1 MGKFSDSFWRRTG
14 HIAGN
19 WAGYSIFGD
28 KGADARR
35 HIIQNARADAIN
47 EREATRSRIANDH
60 YINSVDAAVLR
71 NVDAVIGS
79 EFSDNPNELAK
90 HLMDLI
96 VQLKT
101 NSFKARNAEEKV
113 RTKYTYAVLAKVE
126 QGVALLEYIAPMHPR
141 LNYILW
147 QYLKAKW
154 RKIFSLRIAP
164 SEDTKSF
171 LFGIILLLV
180 IIGLGVI
187 AAYLEDG
194 THTFSELAIH
204 ALVYTL
210 AIILCTIAIKFTIL
224 GLCMLYHRIKRNH
237 YQKQILAYE
246 AEIIA
251 QETAKQKV
259 EEEKRLKALEMARL
273 EAEANARK
281 KAEEDAKKKAE
292 EEAMLKAKEEE
303 KKKAIEEERKRIE
316 EEETRRKMEED
327 AKLPKMQRKYNALWQ
342 QWGKVHPILER
353 GYRISVNEQHKDV
366 LILGFNCQLGVTKEP
381 NIYRFPIVEYYVG
394 DRMKRMLVS
403 QSNNLVNRTTYMELF
418 GYKEED
424 HIVGMQ
430 NIVCNPE
437 VFGYVAAQISLS
449 QEVIEDIIIP
459 KLIITLNKDI
469 WAFMGKI
476 KGFTWMGYE
485 FKTIKSVKG
494 FELCEITGFSKA
506 KDRISQDTRLT
517 SNLVGTKVLFAD
529 GLNPDYYPTADEILE
544 ILQ

>member
-96 VQLKT
+96 VQVKT

-113 RTKYTYAVLAKVE
+113 RTKYTYAVLAKLE

-237 YQKQILAYE
+237 YQKQILDYE

-251 QETAKQKV
+251 QETAKQKA
-259 EEEKRLKALEMARL
+259 EEEKRLKALETARL

-303 KKKAIEEERKRIE
+303 KKKAIEEERKRREKE
-316 EEETRRKMEED
+316 EARRKMEEE
-327 AKLPKMQRKYNALWQ
+327 AKLPKMQRKYNTLWQ

-403 QSNNLVNRTTYMELF
+403 QSNNLINRTTYMELF

>member
-79 EFSDNPNELAK
+79 EFSDNPNELVK

-96 VQLKT
+96 VQVKT

-113 RTKYTYAVLAKVE
+113 RTKYTYAVLAKLE

-154 RKIFSLRIAP
+154 RKIFSLRLAF
-164 SEDTKSF
+164 SEDTKT
-171 LFGIILLLV
+171 GIIIFVALV
-180 IIGLGVI
+180 LWFALIGLM
-187 AAYLEDG
+187 AYLEDG
-194 THTFSELAIH
+194 THTFSEIAIP
-204 ALVYTL
+204 ALVYTV
-210 AIILCTIAIKFTIL
+210 ATILCILAIKFTIL

-246 AEIIA
+246 AEIMA
-251 QETAKQKV
+251 QETAKQKA
-259 EEEKRLKALEMARL
+259 EEDKKLKELERARL
-273 EAEANARK
+273 EAEANAKR
-281 KAEEDAKKKAE
+281 KAE
-292 EEAMLKAKEEE
+292 EEAKLKAKEEE
-303 KKKAIEEERKRIE
+303 KKKAIEEERKRREKE
-316 EEETRRKMEED
+316 EARRKMEEE
-327 AKLPKMQRKYNALWQ
+327 AKLPKMQRKYNTLWQ

>member
-35 HIIQNARADAIN
+35 HIVQNARADAMY
-47 EREATRSRIANDH
+47 ERELTRSKIANDKH
-60 YINSVDAAVLR
+60 VNAIDAAVLR
-71 NVDAVIGS
+71 NVDAVIGA
-79 EFSDNPNELAK
+79 EFSSNPDELAK
-90 HLMDLI
+90 HLMDLVI
-96 VQLKT
+96 QLKT
-101 NSFKARNAEEKV
+101 NSFKARNEEQKV
-113 RTKYTYAVLAKVE
+113 RTKYTLAVLTKVE
-126 QGVALLEYIAPMHPR
+126 QGVDLLERINPIHPR

-154 RKIFSLRIAP
+154 RKIFSLRIVL
-164 SEDTKSF
+164 SEDTSTT
-171 LFGIILLLV
+171 LLLIILLAFFF
-180 IIGLGVI
+180 GFI
-187 AAYLEDG
+187 AIMAYLEDG
-194 THTFSELAIH
+194 THTFSEIAIP
-204 ALVYTL
+204 ALIYTIAAVL
-210 AIILCTIAIKFTIL
+210 SLLAIKFSIL
-224 GLCMLYHRIKRNH
+224 GLCMLFHKIKRN
-237 YQKQILAYE
+237 YFQKQILAYE
-246 AEIIA
+246 AEIKA
-251 QETAKQKV
+251 QETAKQKA
-259 EEEKRLKALEMARL
+259 EEEERLKALEMARL
-273 EAEANARK
+273 EAEANAKK

-292 EEAMLKAKEEE
+292 EEAKLKAKEDAE
-303 KKKAIEEERKRIE
+303 KKAIEQEQKRRE
-316 EEETRRKMEED
+316 EEKARRKMEEE
-327 AKLPKMQRKYNALWQ
+327 AKLPKMQRRYNALWQ

-353 GYRISVNEQHKDV
+353 GYRISINEQHKDV

-381 NIYRFPIVEYYVG
+381 NVYRFPIVEYYVG

>member
-79 EFSDNPNELAK
+79 EFSDNPNELVK

-96 VQLKT
+96 VQVKT

-113 RTKYTYAVLAKVE
+113 RTKYTYAVLAKLE

-154 RKIFSLRIAP
+154 RKIFSLRLAF
-164 SEDTKSF
+164 SEDTKT
-171 LFGIILLLV
+171 GIIIFVALALWFAL
-180 IIGLGVI
+180 IGLM
-187 AAYLEDG
+187 AYLEDG
-194 THTFSELAIH
+194 THTFSEIAIPT
-204 ALVYTL
+204 LVYTV
-210 AIILCTIAIKFTIL
+210 ATILCILAIKFTIL

-251 QETAKQKV
+251 QETAKQKA
-259 EEEKRLKALEMARL
+259 EEDKKLKELERARL
-273 EAEANARK
+273 EAEANAKR
-281 KAEEDAKKKAE
+281 KAE
-292 EEAMLKAKEEE
+292 EEAKLKAKEEE
-303 KKKAIEEERKRIE
+303 KKKAIEEERKRREKE
-316 EEETRRKMEED
+316 EARRKMEEE
-327 AKLPKMQRKYNALWQ
+327 AKLPKMQRKYNTLWQ

-459 KLIITLNKDI
+459 QLIITLNKDI

>member
-154 RKIFSLRIAP
+154 RKIFSLRLAF
-164 SEDTKSF
+164 SEDTKK
-171 LFGIILLLV
+171 GIIIFVALV
-180 IIGLGVI
+180 LWFALIGLL
-187 AAYLEDG
+187 AYLEDG
-194 THTFSELAIH
+194 THTFSEIAIP
-204 ALVYTL
+204 ALVYTV
-210 AIILCTIAIKFTIL
+210 ATILCILAIKFTIL

-237 YQKQILAYE
+237 YQKQIIAYE
-246 AEIIA
+246 AEIMA
-251 QETAKQKV
+251 QETAKQKA
-259 EEEKRLKALEMARL
+259 EEDKKLKELERARL
-273 EAEANARK
+273 EAEANAKR
-281 KAEEDAKKKAE
+281 KAE
-292 EEAMLKAKEEE
+292 EEAKLKAKEEE
-303 KKKAIEEERKRIE
+303 KKKAIEEERKRREKE
-316 EEETRRKMEED
+316 EARRKMEEE
-327 AKLPKMQRKYNALWQ
+327 AKLPKMQRKYNTLWQ

-449 QEVIEDIIIP
+449 QEVIEDTIIP

>member
-19 WAGYSIFGD
+19 WAGYSILGD

-79 EFSDNPNELAK
+79 EFSDNPNELVK

-96 VQLKT
+96 VQVKT

-113 RTKYTYAVLAKVE
+113 RTKYTYAVLAKLE

-154 RKIFSLRIAP
+154 RKIFSLRLAF
-164 SEDTKSF
+164 SEDTKT
-171 LFGIILLLV
+171 GIIIFVALALWFAL
-180 IIGLGVI
+180 IGLM
-187 AAYLEDG
+187 AYLEDG
-194 THTFSELAIH
+194 THTFSEIAIPT
-204 ALVYTL
+204 LVYTV
-210 AIILCTIAIKFTIL
+210 ATILCILAIKFTIL

-251 QETAKQKV
+251 QETAKQKA
-259 EEEKRLKALEMARL
+259 EEDKKLKELERARL
-273 EAEANARK
+273 EAEANAKR
-281 KAEEDAKKKAE
+281 KAE
-292 EEAMLKAKEEE
+292 EEAKLKAKEEE
-303 KKKAIEEERKRIE
+303 KKKVIEQEQKRREEEKA
-316 EEETRRKMEED
+316 RRKMEEE
-327 AKLPKMQRKYNALWQ
+327 AKLPKMQRRYNALWQ

-353 GYRISVNEQHKDV
+353 GYRISLNEQHKDV

-381 NIYRFPIVEYYVG
+381 NTYSFPIVEYYVG

-469 WAFMGKI
+469 WAFVGKI

>member
-35 HIIQNARADAIN
+35 HIIQNARAEAIN

-96 VQLKT
+96 VQVKT

-113 RTKYTYAVLAKVE
+113 RTKYTYAVLAKLE

-154 RKIFSLRIAP
+154 RKIFSLRLAF
-164 SEDTKSF
+164 SEDTKT
-171 LFGIILLLV
+171 GIIIFVALALCFAL
-180 IIGLGVI
+180 IGLM
-187 AAYLEDG
+187 AYLEDG
-194 THTFSELAIH
+194 THTFSEIAIPT
-204 ALVYTL
+204 LVYTV
-210 AIILCTIAIKFTIL
+210 ATILCILAIKFTIL

-251 QETAKQKV
+251 QETAKQKA
-259 EEEKRLKALEMARL
+259 EEEKKLKALETARL
-273 EAEANARK
+273 EAEANAK
-281 KAEEDAKKKAE
+281 KNAEEDAKKIAE

-303 KKKAIEEERKRIE
+303 KKKAIEEERKRREKE
-316 EEETRRKMEED
+316 EARRKMEEE
-327 AKLPKMQRKYNALWQ
+327 AKLPKMQRKYNTLWQ

-459 KLIITLNKDI
+459 KLIITLNPLAELNQRIFDSSN
-469 WAFMGKI
+469 
-476 KGFTWMGYE
+476 GF
-485 FKTIKSVKG
+485 IV
-494 FELCEITGFSKA
+494 
-506 KDRISQDTRLT
+506 
-517 SNLVGTKVLFAD
+517 NKV
-529 GLNPDYYPTADEILE
+529 NIL
-544 ILQ
+544 

>member
-79 EFSDNPNELAK
+79 EFSDNPNELVK

-96 VQLKT
+96 VQVKT

-113 RTKYTYAVLAKVE
+113 RTKYTYAVLAKLE

-154 RKIFSLRIAP
+154 RKIFSLRLAF
-164 SEDTKSF
+164 SEDTKT
-171 LFGIILLLV
+171 GIIIFVALV
-180 IIGLGVI
+180 LWFALIGLM
-187 AAYLEDG
+187 AYLEDG
-194 THTFSELAIH
+194 THTFSEIAIP
-204 ALVYTL
+204 ALVYTV
-210 AIILCTIAIKFTIL
+210 ATILCILAIKFTIL

-246 AEIIA
+246 ADIMA
-251 QETAKQKV
+251 QETAKQKA
-259 EEEKRLKALEMARL
+259 EEDKKLKELERARL
-273 EAEANARK
+273 EAEANAKR
-281 KAEEDAKKKAE
+281 KAE
-292 EEAMLKAKEEE
+292 EEAKLKAKEEE
-303 KKKAIEEERKRIE
+303 KKKAIEEERKRRENE
-316 EEETRRKMEED
+316 EARRKMEEE
-327 AKLPKMQRKYNALWQ
+327 AKLPKMQRKYNTLWQ

>member
-79 EFSDNPNELAK
+79 EFSDNPNELVK

-96 VQLKT
+96 VQVKT

-113 RTKYTYAVLAKVE
+113 RTKYTYAVLAKLE

-154 RKIFSLRIAP
+154 RKIFSLRLAF
-164 SEDTKSF
+164 SEDTKK
-171 LFGIILLLV
+171 GIIIFVVLALWFAF
-180 IIGLGVI
+180 IGLM
-187 AAYLEDG
+187 AYLEDG
-194 THTFSELAIH
+194 THTFSEIAIP
-204 ALVYTL
+204 ALVYTV
-210 AIILCTIAIKFTIL
+210 ATILCILAIKFTIL

-246 AEIIA
+246 AEIMA
-251 QETAKQKV
+251 QETAKQKA
-259 EEEKRLKALEMARL
+259 EEDKKLKELERARL
-273 EAEANARK
+273 EAEANAKR
-281 KAEEDAKKKAE
+281 KAE
-292 EEAMLKAKEEE
+292 EEAKLKAKEEE
-303 KKKAIEEERKRIE
+303 KKKAIEEERKRREKE
-316 EEETRRKMEED
+316 EARRKMEEE
-327 AKLPKMQRKYNALWQ
+327 AKLPKMQRKYNTLWQ

>member
-19 WAGYSIFGD
+19 WAGYSIFGE
-28 KGADARR
+28 KGVDARR

-79 EFSDNPNELAK
+79 EFSDNPNELVK

-96 VQLKT
+96 VQVKT

-113 RTKYTYAVLAKVE
+113 RTKYTYAVLAKLE

-154 RKIFSLRIAP
+154 RKIFSLRLAF
-164 SEDTKSF
+164 SEDTKT
-171 LFGIILLLV
+171 GIIIFAALV
-180 IIGLGVI
+180 LWFALIGLM
-187 AAYLEDG
+187 AYLEDG
-194 THTFSELAIH
+194 THTFSEIAIP
-204 ALVYTL
+204 ALVYTV
-210 AIILCTIAIKFTIL
+210 ATILCILAIKFTIL

-246 AEIIA
+246 AEIMA
-251 QETAKQKV
+251 QETAKQKA
-259 EEEKRLKALEMARL
+259 EEDKKLKELERARL
-273 EAEANARK
+273 EAEANAKR
-281 KAEEDAKKKAE
+281 KAE
-292 EEAMLKAKEEE
+292 EEAKLKAKEEE
-303 KKKAIEEERKRIE
+303 KKKAIEEERKRREKE
-316 EEETRRKMEED
+316 EARRKMEEE
-327 AKLPKMQRKYNALWQ
+327 AKLPKMQRKYNTLWQ

-381 NIYRFPIVEYYVG
+381 NIYRFPIVEHYVG
-394 DRMKRMLVS
+394 DRMKRILVS

>member
-47 EREATRSRIANDH
+47 KRETTRSRIANDH

-79 EFSDNPNELAK
+79 EFSDNPNELVK

-96 VQLKT
+96 VQVKT

-113 RTKYTYAVLAKVE
+113 RTKYTYAVLAKLE

-154 RKIFSLRIAP
+154 RKIFSFRIAP

-171 LFGIILLLV
+171 LFGVILLLV
-180 IIGLGVI
+180 IIGLGVM

-210 AIILCTIAIKFTIL
+210 VTILCIIAIKFTIL

-251 QETAKQKV
+251 QETAKQKA
-259 EEEKRLKALEMARL
+259 EEEKKLKALETARL
-273 EAEANARK
+273 EAEANAKK
-281 KAEEDAKKKAE
+281 KAEEDA
-292 EEAMLKAKEEE
+292 
-303 KKKAIEEERKRIE
+303 
-316 EEETRRKMEED
+316 
-327 AKLPKMQRKYNALWQ
+327 
-342 QWGKVHPILER
+342 
-353 GYRISVNEQHKDV
+353 ISVNNVNSMRTEKRGGRSKV
-366 LILGFNCQLGVTKEP
+366 KSERGSREEG
-381 NIYRFPIVEYYVG
+381 YRTGTEK
-394 DRMKRMLVS
+394 KRGRES
-403 QSNNLVNRTTYMELF
+403 T
-418 GYKEED
+418 
-424 HIVGMQ
+424 
-430 NIVCNPE
+430 
-437 VFGYVAAQISLS
+437 
-449 QEVIEDIIIP
+449 P
-459 KLIITLNKDI
+459 KN
-469 WAFMGKI
+469 GRR
-476 KGFTWMGYE
+476 G
-485 FKTIKSVKG
+485 
-494 FELCEITGFSKA
+494 
-506 KDRISQDTRLT
+506 
-517 SNLVGTKVLFAD
+517 
-529 GLNPDYYPTADEILE
+529 
-544 ILQ
+544 

>member
-194 THTFSELAIH
+194 THTFSEIAIPT
-204 ALVYTL
+204 LVYTV
-210 AIILCTIAIKFTIL
+210 ATILCILAIKFTIL

-251 QETAKQKV
+251 QETAKQKA
-259 EEEKRLKALEMARL
+259 EEEKKLKALETARL
-273 EAEANARK
+273 EAEANAK
-281 KAEEDAKKKAE
+281 KKDEEDAKKKAE
-292 EEAMLKAKEEE
+292 EEAKLKAKEETE
-303 KKKAIEEERKRIE
+303 KKVIEQEQKRREEEKA
-316 EEETRRKMEED
+316 RRKMEEE
-327 AKLPKMQRKYNALWQ
+327 AKLPKMQRRYNALWQ

-353 GYRISVNEQHKDV
+353 GYRISLNEQHKDV

-381 NIYRFPIVEYYVG
+381 NTYSFPIVEYYVG

>member
-35 HIIQNARADAIN
+35 HIVQNARADAIN

-154 RKIFSLRIAP
+154 RKIFSLRLAF
-164 SEDTKSF
+164 SEDTKKD
-171 LFGIILLLV
+171 IIIFVALV
-180 IIGLGVI
+180 LCFALIGLM
-187 AAYLEDG
+187 AYLEDG
-194 THTFSELAIH
+194 THTFSEIAIP
-204 ALVYTL
+204 ALVYTV
-210 AIILCTIAIKFTIL
+210 ATILCILAIKFTIL

-246 AEIIA
+246 EEIRM
-251 QETAKQKV
+251 QEETAQLQA
-259 EEEKRLKALEMARL
+259 EEEARLKAE
-273 EAEANARK
+273 EEARK
-281 KAEEDAKKKAE
+281 KAEAEAKKQAEEEARRQAEEAELKKKAE
-292 EEAMLKAKEEE
+292 EE
-303 KKKAIEEERKRIE
+303 
-316 EEETRRKMEED
+316 

-353 GYRISVNEQHKDV
+353 GYRISINEQHKDV

-381 NIYRFPIVEYYVG
+381 NVYRFPIVDYYVG

-437 VFGYVAAQISLS
+437 IFGYVAAQISLS

-459 KLIITLNKDI
+459 QLIITLNKDI

>member
-47 EREATRSRIANDH
+47 ERETTRSRIANDH

-79 EFSDNPNELAK
+79 EFSDNPNELVK

-96 VQLKT
+96 VQVKT

-113 RTKYTYAVLAKVE
+113 RTKYTYAVLAKLE

-154 RKIFSLRIAP
+154 RKIFSLRLAF
-164 SEDTKSF
+164 SEDTKT
-171 LFGIILLLV
+171 GIIIFVALV
-180 IIGLGVI
+180 LWFALIGLM
-187 AAYLEDG
+187 AYLEDG
-194 THTFSELAIH
+194 THTFSEIAIP
-204 ALVYTL
+204 ALVYTV
-210 AIILCTIAIKFTIL
+210 ATILCILAIKFTIL

-246 AEIIA
+246 AEIMA
-251 QETAKQKV
+251 QETAKQKA
-259 EEEKRLKALEMARL
+259 EEDKKLKELERARL
-273 EAEANARK
+273 EAEANAKR
-281 KAEEDAKKKAE
+281 KAE
-292 EEAMLKAKEEE
+292 EEAKLKAKEEE
-303 KKKAIEEERKRIE
+303 KKKAIEEERKRREKE
-316 EEETRRKMEED
+316 EARRKMEEE
-327 AKLPKMQRKYNALWQ
+327 AKLPKMQRKYNTLWQ